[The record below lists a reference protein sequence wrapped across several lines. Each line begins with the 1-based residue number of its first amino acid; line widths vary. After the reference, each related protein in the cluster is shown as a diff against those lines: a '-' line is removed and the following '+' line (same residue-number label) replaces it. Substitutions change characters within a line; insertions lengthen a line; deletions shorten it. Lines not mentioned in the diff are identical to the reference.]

1 MRVLPA
7 LALLAAA
14 GLAAPAASFGADP
27 RAVAN
32 GIPESLTGLPGDPV
46 RGRAIVV
53 DRTRG
58 LCLLCHSGPFPEAKF
73 QGNLSPD
80 LAGTGARWTEAQLRL
95 RIVDGRRLNPD
106 TIMPAY
112 FATAGLTRVGAEW
125 HGRTILGAAE
135 VEDVVAFLATLKE

>member
-1 MRVLPA
+1 MRALQA
-7 LALLAAA
+7 LAMLAFVGWAGPAAA
-14 GLAAPAASFGADP
+14 SGAGSRIVGD
-27 RAVAN
+27 
-32 GIPESLTGLPGDPV
+32 GIPESLTGARGDPV

-58 LCLLCHSGPFPEAKF
+58 LCLLCHSGPFPEAPF

-112 FATAGLTRVGAEW
+112 FATEGLTRVGADW
-125 HGRTILGAAE
+125 RGRTVLGAAE
-135 VEDVVAFLATLKE
+135 IEDVVAFLSTLKD